1 MVKLLF
7 SKKRGAGIKDEFE
20 HMIWGNLEIGFRDI
34 YKEKK
39 DIMPFLFQ
47 FGAFK
52 FPYGVNKTDTLYFQ
66 PIASVQNDLKL
77 SRIVR
82 S

>member
-1 MVKLLF
+1 
-7 SKKRGAGIKDEFE
+7 
-20 HMIWGNLEIGFRDI
+20 
-34 YKEKK
+34 
-39 DIMPFLFQ
+39 MPFLFQ

-66 PIASVQNDLKL
+66 PIATVQNDLKL